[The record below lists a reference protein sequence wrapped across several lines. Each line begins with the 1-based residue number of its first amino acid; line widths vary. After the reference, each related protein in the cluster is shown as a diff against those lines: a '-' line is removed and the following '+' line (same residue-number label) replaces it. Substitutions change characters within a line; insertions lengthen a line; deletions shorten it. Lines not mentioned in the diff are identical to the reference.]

1 MLLWLV
7 EDCQKTFQQL
17 GNLGSAQK
25 LVVSPLPICGIMPY
39 LFYGRKWWTWISS
52 ISSSILLERCI
63 KQAPIE
69 GVLLCWSFS
78 LFHVFQSTHVFS
90 LYSCILILTP
100 LEENH
105 SWSETTVFL
114 LGFPTCGSTNRFM
127 SRDLCYVEFWCL
139 LMFFQTKFG
148 SSTCYSFFTLKSMR
162 EIFVAYAIS
171 KSPLALST
179 CSIISRFL

>member
-1 MLLWLV
+1 MH
-7 EDCQKTFQQL
+7 
-17 GNLGSAQK
+17 
-25 LVVSPLPICGIMPY
+25 Y
-39 LFYGRKWWTWISS
+39 LFYGRKWWAWISS
-52 ISSSILLERCI
+52 ISSSILLERCS
-63 KQAPIE
+63 KQTPIE
-69 GVLLCWSFS
+69 EVLLYWSFS
-78 LFHVFQSTHVFS
+78 LLHVFQSRHVFS

-114 LGFPTCGSTNRFM
+114 LGFPTYGSTNRFM

-139 LMFFQTKFG
+139 LMFFQTKSG

-171 KSPLALST
+171 NSPLAFPI
-179 CSIISRFL
+179 CRAINGFL